1 MSKRNKFNSG
11 HAPQSLMAQN
21 LDDLAEFES
30 FRSDVLPKL
39 RAAIKAGKGAKD
51 LYKMVEAEAAARAI
65 TIGLTSPDEGKAL
78 AAVQDILNRVHG
90 KAVEHKEIR
99 AQFSELPDADLDS
112 LIASELEEAGE
123 LAKPATPKH

>member
-1 MSKRNKFNSG
+1 MAKNNKFNSG
-11 HAPQSLMAQN
+11 QAPQSLMARN
-21 LDDLAEFES
+21 LDELAEFES
-30 FRSDVLPKL
+30 YKEEVLPKL
-39 RAAIKAGKGAKD
+39 RAAIKAGKSAKD

-65 TIGLTSPDEGKAL
+65 TIGLTSQDEGKAL

-112 LIASELEEAGE
+112 LIASELEDTAVA
-123 LAKPATPKH
+123 AKKH